1 MSNLFDSAELHGP
14 RRVLVLGDL
23 MLDQYTWG
31 RAERVSPEAPVLVM
45 QAETCDV
52 RLGGAGAVAGLL
64 RGLDAEV
71 LLAGVVGD
79 DPEGRIVRHLLDQAG
94 IEGRL
99 VQTDAH
105 RPTTHK
111 HRFLATVEQRQPHQ
125 ILRVDHERTHPLAPE
140 IAASLAEA
148 ILLCAGL
155 RPRTDSYRRSQASGR
170 PAVGGSGEVGRP
182 APSAVAG
189 SDEVRRLTPSGH
201 VDAVLISDYAKGV
214 CTPELL
220 ARVIGAAREQG
231 LPVLVDPARI
241 GDYERYRG
249 ATLVKPNRRET
260 ELVTGRAIH
269 SPADAVEAGRELVR
283 RYDFQ
288 AVVVT
293 LDGDG
298 MALVTAD
305 GLAEHVPT
313 RPRQV
318 ADITGAGDMALA
330 VLGLCVAE
338 KSKSERVEES
348 KGGRVEEY
356 KSGRVERSESGG
368 DSEFPPGPGLFQ
380 GGRIGLREAVEL
392 ANVAA
397 GLEVERVGVV
407 PVTRAEIVHAA
418 GLVASPGRGT
428 NASDAVRLGG
438 ASTPVRRP
446 GSTKVVTLDE
456 MAALAAAYR
465 REGKTVVFT
474 NGCFD
479 LLHVGHVTYLEQAA
493 TLGDVLVVAVN
504 SDESVRRLGKGSE
517 RPIVSEADRTAMLA
531 ALACVDHILIFEEAT
546 PHRLLEAIRP
556 DVLVKGGTYAV
567 EQVVGHEI
575 VERFGGRVCVTG
587 MRPGVSTT
595 KLVAEIRRSP
605 ESRVQSR
612 GWRAEG

>member
-1 MSNLFDSAELHGP
+1 
-14 RRVLVLGDL
+14 
-23 MLDQYTWG
+23 MLDRYTWG
-31 RAERVSPEAPVLVM
+31 RAERVSPEAPVLVV
-45 QAETCDV
+45 QAETCEV

-79 DPEGRIVRHLLDQAG
+79 DQEGHTIRRLLDEAG
-94 IEGRL
+94 IDGGTVL
-99 VQTDAH
+99 TDAD

-111 HRFLATVEQRQPHQ
+111 QRFLATVEQRQPHQ
-125 ILRVDHERTHPLAPE
+125 ILRVDHERTNPLTADLVE
-140 IAASLAEA
+140 SLAGA
-148 ILLCAGL
+148 IEKEL
-155 RPRTDSYRRSQASGR
+155 SS
-170 PAVGGSGEVGRP
+170 VG
-182 APSAVAG
+182 A
-189 SDEVRRLTPSGH
+189 L
-201 VDAVLISDYAKGV
+201 LISDYAKGV
-214 CTPELL
+214 CTPEVL
-220 ARVIGAAREQG
+220 RQVIAAARERE

-269 SPADAVEAGRELVR
+269 SPADALEAGRELVQ

-298 MALVTAD
+298 MGLVTAD
-305 GLAEHVPT
+305 GTAEHVPT

-338 KSKSERVEES
+338 ESKRERVEES
-348 KGGRVEEY
+348 KRGRVEEY
-356 KSGRVERSESGG
+356 KSDRVERSESGG
-368 DSEFPPGPGLFQ
+368 DSEFPRGPGLFQ

-397 GLEVERVGVV
+397 GLEIERVGVV

-446 GSTKVVTLDE
+446 GSAKVVTLDE

-517 RPIVSEADRTAMLA
+517 WPIVSEADRTAMLA

-605 ESRVQSR
+605 ESRV
-612 GWRAEG
+612 EG

>member
-1 MSNLFDSAELHGP
+1 
-14 RRVLVLGDL
+14 
-23 MLDQYTWG
+23 
-31 RAERVSPEAPVLVM
+31 M

-125 ILRVDHERTHPLAPE
+125 ILRVDHERTHPLAMDIE
-140 IAASLAEA
+140 QSLARA
-148 ILLCAGL
+148 IENELAN
-155 RPRTDSYRRSQASGR
+155 
-170 PAVGGSGEVGRP
+170 
-182 APSAVAG
+182 
-189 SDEVRRLTPSGH
+189 

-231 LPVLVDPARI
+231 LLVLVDPARS

-269 SPADAVEAGRELVR
+269 SPADALEAGRELVR

-338 KSKSERVEES
+338 ESKSERVEES
-348 KGGRVEEY
+348 KGQEVA
-356 KSGRVERSESGG
+356 
-368 DSEFPPGPGLFQ
+368 
-380 GGRIGLREAVEL
+380 GRIGLREAVEL

-407 PVTRAEIVHAA
+407 PVTRREIAEGA
-418 GLVASPGRGT
+418 GIGVGPGRRTRPSVVVGLPGT
-428 NASDAVRLGG
+428 P
-438 ASTPVRRP
+438 TPVRRP
-446 GSTKVVTLDE
+446 GSTKVIPLDE
-456 MAALAAAYR
+456 MAALAAPLRDASFR
-465 REGKTVVFT
+465 STPWSR
-474 NGCFD
+474 
-479 LLHVGHVTYLEQAA
+479 
-493 TLGDVLVVAVN
+493 DV
-504 SDESVRRLGKGSE
+504 
-517 RPIVSEADRTAMLA
+517 
-531 ALACVDHILIFEEAT
+531 
-546 PHRLLEAIRP
+546 
-556 DVLVKGGTYAV
+556 
-567 EQVVGHEI
+567 
-575 VERFGGRVCVTG
+575 RVHT
-587 MRPGVSTT
+587 
-595 KLVAEIRRSP
+595 
-605 ESRVQSR
+605 
-612 GWRAEG
+612 

>member
-1 MSNLFDSAELHGP
+1 MSNPFDSTERPGR
-14 RRVLVLGDL
+14 RRVLVLGDI

-79 DPEGRIVRHLLDQAG
+79 DPEDRIVRHLLDQAG

-125 ILRVDHERTHPLAPE
+125 ILRVDHERTHPLAMDTE
-140 IAASLAEA
+140 QSLAGA
-148 ILLCAGL
+148 IENELAN
-155 RPRTDSYRRSQASGR
+155 
-170 PAVGGSGEVGRP
+170 
-182 APSAVAG
+182 
-189 SDEVRRLTPSGH
+189 

-241 GDYERYRG
+241 GDYGRYRG

-260 ELVTGRAIH
+260 ELATGRAIH
-269 SPADAVEAGRELVR
+269 SPADALEAGRELVR

-318 ADITGAGDMALA
+318 SDITGAGDMALA

-348 KGGRVEEY
+348 KGQEVA
-356 KSGRVERSESGG
+356 
-368 DSEFPPGPGLFQ
+368 
-380 GGRIGLREAVEL
+380 GRIGLREAVEL

-446 GSTKVVTLDE
+446 GSAKVVTLDE

-556 DVLVKGGTYAV
+556 DVLVKGGTYTV
-567 EQVVGHEI
+567 QQVVGHEI

>member
-1 MSNLFDSAELHGP
+1 MSNPFDSTELPEP
-14 RRVLVLGDL
+14 RRVLVLGDI

-52 RLGGAGAVAGLL
+52 RLGGAGAAAGLL

-125 ILRVDHERTHPLAPE
+125 ILRVDHERTHPLAMDME
-140 IAASLAEA
+140 QSLAGA
-148 ILLCAGL
+148 IENELAN
-155 RPRTDSYRRSQASGR
+155 
-170 PAVGGSGEVGRP
+170 
-182 APSAVAG
+182 
-189 SDEVRRLTPSGH
+189 

-260 ELVTGRAIH
+260 ELATGRAIH
-269 SPADAVEAGRELVR
+269 SPADALEAARELVR
-283 RYDFQ
+283 WYDFQ

-318 ADITGAGDMALA
+318 SDITGAGDMALA

-338 KSKSERVEES
+338 ESKSERVEES
-348 KGGRVEEY
+348 KGQEVA
-356 KSGRVERSESGG
+356 
-368 DSEFPPGPGLFQ
+368 
-380 GGRIGLREAVEL
+380 GRIGLREAVEL

-407 PVTRAEIVHAA
+407 PVTRREIAEGA
-418 GLVASPGRGT
+418 GIGVGPGRRTRPSVVVGLPGT
-428 NASDAVRLGG
+428 P
-438 ASTPVRRP
+438 TPVRRP
-446 GSTKVVTLDE
+446 GSTKLVTLDE
-456 MAALAAAYR
+456 MTALAAAYR

-493 TLGDVLVVAVN
+493 TLGNVLVVAVN
-504 SDESVRRLGKGSE
+504 SDESVRRLGKGPE
-517 RPIVSEADRTAMLA
+517 RPIVPEADRAAMLA

-556 DVLVKGGTYAV
+556 DVLVKGGTYTV

-575 VERFGGRVCVTG
+575 VEGYGGRVCVTG
-587 MRPGVSTT
+587 MQPGVSTT
-595 KLVAEIRRSP
+595 KLVAEIRSSP
-605 ESRVQSR
+605 EPRRVESPGPRVQCRAVAPGEAGVSDSKR
-612 GWRAEG
+612 GT

>member
-1 MSNLFDSAELHGP
+1 MSNPFDSTDLRGP
-14 RRVLVLGDL
+14 RRVLVVGDI

-45 QAETCDV
+45 RAETCEV

-125 ILRVDHERTHPLAPE
+125 ILRVDHEWTHPLAMDME
-140 IAASLAEA
+140 QSLAGA
-148 ILLCAGL
+148 IENELAN
-155 RPRTDSYRRSQASGR
+155 
-170 PAVGGSGEVGRP
+170 
-182 APSAVAG
+182 
-189 SDEVRRLTPSGH
+189 

-269 SPADAVEAGRELVR
+269 SPADALEAGRELVR

-338 KSKSERVEES
+338 ESKSERVEES
-348 KGGRVEEY
+348 KGQEVA
-356 KSGRVERSESGG
+356 
-368 DSEFPPGPGLFQ
+368 
-380 GGRIGLREAVEL
+380 GRIGLREAVEL

-407 PVTRAEIVHAA
+407 PVTRREIAEGA
-418 GLVASPGRGT
+418 GIGVGPGRRTRPSVVVGLPGT
-428 NASDAVRLGG
+428 P
-438 ASTPVRRP
+438 TPVRRP
-446 GSTKVVTLDE
+446 GSTKVIPLDE
-456 MAALAAAYR
+456 MAALAAPLRDASFR
-465 REGKTVVFT
+465 STPWSR
-474 NGCFD
+474 
-479 LLHVGHVTYLEQAA
+479 
-493 TLGDVLVVAVN
+493 DV
-504 SDESVRRLGKGSE
+504 
-517 RPIVSEADRTAMLA
+517 
-531 ALACVDHILIFEEAT
+531 
-546 PHRLLEAIRP
+546 
-556 DVLVKGGTYAV
+556 
-567 EQVVGHEI
+567 
-575 VERFGGRVCVTG
+575 RVHT
-587 MRPGVSTT
+587 
-595 KLVAEIRRSP
+595 
-605 ESRVQSR
+605 
-612 GWRAEG
+612 